1 MLSPSLWLCFV
12 CVIGL
17 VLGSHIHVAIAQCL
31 KEQLEGC
38 SKLIHWS
45 VENLINF
52 AQIHHFSEGNMK
64 SLKHEMTTAL
74 YLSITGAAGRGHGS
88 IHGPT
93 LVLNSEEN
101 LHHLPLSTK
110 YHLVTELW

>member
-1 MLSPSLWLCFV
+1 
-12 CVIGL
+12 
-17 VLGSHIHVAIAQCL
+17 
-31 KEQLEGC
+31 
-38 SKLIHWS
+38 
-45 VENLINF
+45 
-52 AQIHHFSEGNMK
+52 MK

-101 LHHLPLSTK
+101 LHHLPLSMT